1 MSKAKVYG
9 KRILAQGVEMSTN
22 TRETQLNNNV
32 VVIGGSGSGKTG
44 GYVVPNIQNIT
55 GSLIVADTK
64 RQLERKYGKMLEKKG
79 YSVYSL
85 DFVNPSQSC
94 GYNPLS
100 YIRRYPDGTVRE
112 QDILTISR
120 VLCPVLDQN
129 EPIWD
134 MSAQSY
140 CSFLISYCL
149 ETEPPER
156 QNLITVGDLHR
167 AFCKPN
173 GKFEFLPWIENHLDS
188 FAAKKY
194 YEIEA
199 NAIANKM
206 FSSIVGF
213 VNVALEPFSYHEA
226 ECIFGNA
233 DNMFDIHKLGREK
246 TVLFL
251 NVSDTDRVFDKMLDI
266 FYTQAMQVLCSD
278 ADKNPDGRLTVPVH
292 MILDDFACSGTIP
305 DFDKLIS
312 VIRSRDIS
320 VSIIL
325 QSLTQLD
332 TLYSHAT
339 AMTILNNCDNWL
351 YFGSQDMDTVNYVAS
366 RCYKTPESVM
376 CMPRNKAYLITN
388 GRKACYVDKIT
399 PYSTVGKKDLFDSIH
414 AEIEVEDDIEISA
427 DALIHE

>member
-1 MSKAKVYG
+1 MGRSKVYG
-9 KRILAQGVEMSTN
+9 NRIFAQGVEMSTD
-22 TRETQLNNNV
+22 TRATKLNNNV

-64 RQLERKYGKMLEKKG
+64 RQLERNYRAMLEEKG

-100 YIRRYPDGTVRE
+100 YIRRYRDGSFRE
-112 QDILTISR
+112 QDVLTISKI
-120 VLCPVLDQN
+120 LCPVMDMS
-129 EPIWD
+129 EPIWE

-149 ETEPPER
+149 ETEPIER
-156 QNLITVGDLHR
+156 QNLVTVGNLHR
-167 AFCKPN
+167 IFCKPN
-173 GKFEFLPWIENHLDS
+173 GKNQFLAWVNTHRDS

-194 YEIEA
+194 FEIEA
-199 NAIANKM
+199 NANADKM
-206 FSSIVGF
+206 FSCIIGF
-213 VNVALEPFSYHEA
+213 VNVALAPFSYHEA
-226 ECIFGNA
+226 EHIFTNTS
-233 DNMFDIHKLGREK
+233 NMFNLHMLGKEK

-251 NVSDTDRVFDKMLDI
+251 NVSDTDRTFDKMLDI
-266 FYTQAMQVLCSD
+266 FYTQAMQVLCAD
-278 ADKNPDGRLTVPVH
+278 ADENQDGRLRVPVH
-292 MILDDFACSGTIP
+292 IILDDFACSGTIP

-320 VSIIL
+320 VSLIL
-325 QSLTQLD
+325 QSMTQLE

-351 YFGSQDMDTVNYVAS
+351 YFGSQDLDTVNYVAS
-366 RCYKTPESVM
+366 RCYKTPESIM
-376 CMPRNKAYLITN
+376 CMPRNKAYLITS
-388 GRKACYVDKIT
+388 GRKARYVDKIT
-399 PYSTVGKKDLFDSIH
+399 PYSTVGKEDIFDSIH
-414 AEIEVEDDIEISA
+414 MEVEMEEETEFSTGA
-427 DALIHE
+427 